1 MPTIFTHALSG
12 WILSKG
18 LFSNMPKR
26 FWLLSI
32 LLPLLP
38 DLDVIAFR
46 FGIPYEHVLGHRGIT
61 HSISFAIV
69 TGTLVSFLGFRNLG
83 YTTTRICLLALWFS
97 LLTASHGV
105 LDAMTSG
112 GKGVAF
118 FAPFENSRYFFDFR
132 PIRVS
137 PIRIEVFLG
146 KRGLL
151 TLWSELRWV
160 ILPLSLVS
168 GALYLVLNRKRASR

>member
-18 LFSNMPKR
+18 LLKDKPKR

-38 DLDVIAFR
+38 EADVIAFR

-61 HSISFAIV
+61 HSIFFAICV
-69 TGTLVSFLGFRNLG
+69 GIAVSFLAFRNSGFSMGKL
-83 YTTTRICLLALWFS
+83 CLLALWFS
-97 LLTASHGV
+97 LITASHGI

-112 GKGVAF
+112 GKGVALL
-118 FAPFENSRYFFDFR
+118 APFDNSRYFFDFR

-160 ILPLSLVS
+160 ILPLSIFS
-168 GALYLVLNRKRASR
+168 GVMYALLNKKRPSR

>member
-1 MPTIFTHALSG
+1 MPTIFTHAFSG
-12 WILSKG
+12 WALSKG
-18 LFSNMPKR
+18 FFSNMPKR
-26 FWLLSI
+26 FRLFTI

-38 DLDVIAFR
+38 DADVIAFR

-61 HSISFAIV
+61 HSLFFAVV
-69 TGTLVSFLGFRNLG
+69 TGFLVGFLAFRNMG
-83 YTTTRICLLALWFS
+83 FTTGKMCLLALWFA

-112 GKGVAF
+112 GKGIAF

-151 TLWSELRWV
+151 TLWSEFRWV
-160 ILPLSLVS
+160 ILPVS
-168 GALYLVLNRKRASR
+168 VFSGIMYMLLNKKRPSR